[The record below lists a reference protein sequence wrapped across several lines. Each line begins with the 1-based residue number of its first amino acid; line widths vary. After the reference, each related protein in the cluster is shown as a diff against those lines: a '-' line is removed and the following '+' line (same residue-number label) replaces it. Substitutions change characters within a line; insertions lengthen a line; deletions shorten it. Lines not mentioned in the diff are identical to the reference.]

1 MCDRE
6 RRRVAVIGAGASGL
20 TSIKACLEEDLDPVC
35 YEQCEDIGGLWT
47 FTEEPKPYQ
56 GGAVYDCL
64 VTNTSKEMTCFS
76 DYPFPKHFPMYLTHR
91 LVKQYLDEYA
101 KRFGLLQHIS
111 FNTKVLEVEPAQDYN
126 STGSWTVTVQNGQG
140 EVTTD
145 TFDDIIL
152 ASGFFW
158 KAWYPDIPG
167 KKEFTGR
174 IMHAKHYRRPE
185 EFRDK
190 TVLVV
195 GNSNSAGDI
204 AVDVSRVAE
213 KTFLSIGN
221 GTWIMN
227 KVNQGQPADFQLRR
241 FLSKMPSWLTK
252 RIAKIIAQSHLD
264 HTAFGLQPEVL
275 DEGPL
280 ALTSAVMFCDEL
292 PLSLATGK
300 VAVKPHLI
308 RLEGN
313 KAMFEDGTCVDRIDV
328 VIFAT
333 GYNHS
338 YSFVDKVSVALK
350 NFDLYKLVFPTD
362 LPHPSLAVVGCVT
375 TAGPVFP
382 VVELQA
388 RWATRVMAGRCV
400 LPSAEVMKRDVQV
413 MQKKYVKTDR
423 SSPKMKKVNN
433 LVLRDDIA
441 ELLGVGTCFWRQI
454 WTDPVLAFK
463 CYFGPCFPYQHRLC
477 GPHTWEGARD
487 AIFSAW
493 ENTYFSLRSGLKSP
507 NQERKYQ
514 KETFIFLLLLVAI
527 IMLAWFV
534 NMVEKE
540 QFP

>member
-213 KTFLSIGN
+213 K
-221 GTWIMN
+221 
-227 KVNQGQPADFQLRR
+227 
-241 FLSKMPSWLTK
+241 
-252 RIAKIIAQSHLD
+252 
-264 HTAFGLQPEVL
+264 PEVL